1 MIQAGA
7 GGGRTGAPVREAERS
22 LFGPELGAEL
32 ARFGPFGPELLGSGR
47 SGPSFWEVW
56 ARLAA
61 SSPARSDS
69 CSAAA
74 VLPRMATA
82 F

>member
-32 ARFGPFGPELLGSGR
+32 ARFGPFGPELLGGL
-47 SGPSFWEVW
+47 GPAGGLQPCA
-56 ARLAA
+56 ARFLL
-61 SSPARSDS
+61 
-69 CSAAA
+69 CGGSAAA
-74 VLPRMATA
+74 HGDSVLMLRS
-82 F
+82 